1 MEGDASTSKQEL
13 DMRWDGRGL
22 DVGRYGQGGAG
33 WEREITGAASVRLLI
48 LFADRLLY
56 HREPQAL
63 LLSVLKM

>member
-1 MEGDASTSKQEL
+1 
-13 DMRWDGRGL
+13 MRWDGRGL